1 MTIVLNILGIV
12 AILGILY
19 LMSPNKK
26 EINKKMILKAFI
38 IQIVLAFILV
48 KFPLGQAILEKVS
61 DFVTQVLAME
71 QKD

>member
-19 LMSPNKK
+19 LMSPNKN

-38 IQIVLAFILV
+38 IQRSHSNEDCCNLYWVRVVGDA
-48 KFPLGQAILEKVS
+48 K
-61 DFVTQVLAME
+61 
-71 QKD
+71 